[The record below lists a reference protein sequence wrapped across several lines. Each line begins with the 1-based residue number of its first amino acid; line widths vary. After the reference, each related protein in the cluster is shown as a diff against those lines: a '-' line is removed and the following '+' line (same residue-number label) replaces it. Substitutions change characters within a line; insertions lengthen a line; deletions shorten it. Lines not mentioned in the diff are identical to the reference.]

1 MRSLTRAWLLL
12 LVVVALVAGCSKPP
26 VVRTHFRWVVGRE
39 MPAFD
44 PLGPPDPVRD
54 ALGALLTRSLLRTD
68 SLGRPVLDA
77 ADRVAVSNDRLRYTF
92 TLKRGL
98 VFTDGRPC
106 DSEAF
111 RTALL
116 AGIARNDHGTFAWR
130 LAALR
135 GMEQVRPRKPL
146 PALGITAPDSLTLVL
161 DLAVPDSLLLDKL
174 AAPGA
179 TAAWESLDTASDWR
193 RAVGLGPYRISGN
206 DPRSLLLLRDAG
218 AGPDTVSVR
227 FAPGAPRVRT
237 FLRRGDVDL
246 VWPVPPALGDL
257 PLGEGWR
264 LWNRPAFPERRLSLV
279 FRADVPPMHRLAARR
294 VFAHG
299 IERGELPRRLGTGA
313 REVGEWL
320 PGAGPAT
327 LPGLDQREID
337 SWLERGKLGRS
348 VHATLAYDSDASGGA
363 LARGLQFDWARSGLY
378 ADLQPL
384 RGRAFT
390 TEALSGQTQM
400 LLVEEQG
407 LIPGPAGV
415 LATAAMPLRGPAVG
429 AFRTGWR
436 TRDFD
441 PWILPRRLP
450 VRPDLRF
457 ARQRLEEETVVLP
470 LVALDWVWIAR
481 TPGPPVYFDPRIG
494 PGPAEFDPG
503 ENHALS
509 R

>member
-1 MRSLTRAWLLL
+1 MSSPRAWLLTVW
-12 LVVVALVAGCSKPP
+12 VVLFAAGCSKPP
-26 VVRTHFRWVVGRE
+26 VVHTHFRWVVGRE
-39 MPAFD
+39 MPVFD
-44 PLGPPDPVRD
+44 PLGPPEPVRD
-54 ALGALLTRSLLRTD
+54 ALDLLLTRSLVRTD
-68 SLGRPVLDA
+68 SLGRPALDA
-77 ADRVAVSNDRLRYTF
+77 VDRVAVSNDRLRYTF

-111 RTALL
+111 RAGLL
-116 AGIARNDHGTFAWR
+116 AGIARSDHSTFAWR

-135 GMEQVRPRKPL
+135 GMEQVRPRRPL
-146 PALGITAPDSLTLVL
+146 PSLGITAPDSLTLVL

-179 TAAWESLDTASDWR
+179 SAAWESLDVASDWR
-193 RAVGLGPYRISGN
+193 RAVGLGPYRVAGN
-206 DPRSLLLLRDAG
+206 DPRSLLLVRTMRGD
-218 AGPDTVSVR
+218 GPDTVSVR
-227 FAPGAPRVRT
+227 FAAGAPRVRT

-246 VWPVPPALGDL
+246 VWPVPPSLGDL
-257 PLGEGWR
+257 PLGEGWK
-264 LWNRPAFPERRLSLV
+264 LKNRAALPERRLSLI
-279 FRADVPPMHRLAARR
+279 FRADVPPMHKLPARR

-299 IERGELPRRLGTGA
+299 SERGELPRRLGTGA
-313 REVGEWL
+313 HEIGEWL
-320 PGAGPAT
+320 PGAGPAD
-327 LPGLDQREID
+327 LPALDQREIQA
-337 SWLERGKLGRS
+337 WLDRGKLGRS
-348 VHATLAYDSDASGGA
+348 VHATLAYDTDAAGAA

-384 RGRAFT
+384 HGAAWT
-390 TEALSGQTQM
+390 TQALAGQTQM

-441 PWILPRRLP
+441 PWIVPRRNP
-450 VRPDLRF
+450 IRPDLRF

-470 LVALDWVWIAR
+470 LVALDWVWIERAA
-481 TPGPPVYFDPRIG
+481 GPAVRFDPRTG
-494 PGPAEFDPG
+494 PGPTSFDPT
-503 ENHALS
+503 ENPAFS